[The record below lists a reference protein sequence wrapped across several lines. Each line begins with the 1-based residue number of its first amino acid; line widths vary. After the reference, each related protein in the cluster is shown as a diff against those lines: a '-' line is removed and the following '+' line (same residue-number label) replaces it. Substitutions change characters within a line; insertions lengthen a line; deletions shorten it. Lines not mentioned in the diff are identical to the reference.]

1 MTSQQHA
8 NEALA
13 LYQSNRESPREVLEA
28 ILANF
33 FVPPVETEP
42 EYEITMS
49 RVFEAMGANDS
60 ADQMEAA

>member
-8 NEALA
+8 NEALT

-33 FVPPVETEP
+33 FAPPVETEP
-42 EYEITMS
+42 EYEITMN
-49 RVFEAMGANDS
+49 RVFET
-60 ADQMEAA
+60 MEA

>member
-1 MTSQQHA
+1 MTPQQQA

-13 LYQSNRESPREVLEA
+13 LYQTNRESPREVLEA
-28 ILANF
+28 IMANF

-42 EYEITMS
+42 EYEITMG
-49 RVFEAMGANDS
+49 RVFKAMGAADV